1 MTCCASADAFFND
14 THAKRDLLWYR
25 RFGPLPSAR
34 KILRALGEVH
44 NRSFIDVGAGVGA
57 ITHGAL
63 LLGAKHVTV
72 VDASS
77 AYLQT
82 LLKEARRQK
91 HTDRINTYHGDFVE
105 IAPTLSKADVI
116 TMDRVICCY
125 ENVSGLLEQAC
136 KRATWRICMSF
147 PRRAWW
153 SKGVIRGFN
162 LVQRVR
168 QHAFRVYYHDPDSV
182 DQCLANSGFVPVQF
196 DKSILWSVR
205 LYERR

>member
-1 MTCCASADAFFND
+1 MSCCAAADNFFSA
-14 THAKRDLLWYR
+14 THARRDLFRYR
-25 RFGPLPSAR
+25 RFGPLPTAR
-34 KILRALGEVH
+34 KIMRALGDVH

-77 AYLQT
+77 AYLHT
-82 LLKEARRQK
+82 LLKEARRLK

-105 IAPTLSKADVI
+105 IAPALSRADVI

-125 ENVSGLLEQAC
+125 EDVTGLLNQAC
-136 KRATWRICMSF
+136 TRATWRICMSF

-153 SKGVIRGFN
+153 SKGAICGFN
-162 LVQRVR
+162 LVQRMR
-168 QHAFRVYYHDPDSV
+168 QHAFRVYYHNPGYV
-182 DQCLANSGFVPVQF
+182 DTCLADGGFVPVKF

>member
-1 MTCCASADAFFND
+1 MSCCTAADNFFSAA
-14 THAKRDLLWYR
+14 HAKRDLFRYR
-25 RFGPLPSAR
+25 RLGPLPTAR
-34 KILRALGEVH
+34 KILRVLGDVH
-44 NRSFIDVGAGVGA
+44 DRSFIDVGAGVGA

-63 LLGAKHVTV
+63 VHGAKHVTV
-72 VDASS
+72 VDASR
-77 AYLQT
+77 AYLET
-82 LLKEARRQK
+82 LLKEARRQG

-125 ENVSGLLEQAC
+125 ENVTGLINQAC
-136 KRATWRICMSF
+136 ARATWRICMSF

-153 SKGVIRGFN
+153 SKGAIQSFN

-168 QHAFRVYYHDPDSV
+168 HHAFRVYYHDPGYV
-182 DQCLANSGFVPVQF
+182 DQCLADSGFVPVKF

>member
-1 MTCCASADAFFND
+1 MTCCASADNFFND
-14 THAKRDLLWYR
+14 SHAKRDLLWYR

-34 KILRALGEVH
+34 KILRALGDVH

-91 HTDRINTYHGDFVE
+91 YTDRINTYHGDFVE
-105 IAPTLSKADVI
+105 IASALSKADVI

-125 ENVSGLLEQAC
+125 ENVTGLLEEAC
-136 KRATWRICMSF
+136 KRAAWRICMSF

-153 SKGVIRGFN
+153 SKGAIQSFN

-168 QHAFRVYYHDPDSV
+168 KHAFRVYYHDPDYV
-182 DQCLANSGFVPVQF
+182 DQCLADSGFVPVKF